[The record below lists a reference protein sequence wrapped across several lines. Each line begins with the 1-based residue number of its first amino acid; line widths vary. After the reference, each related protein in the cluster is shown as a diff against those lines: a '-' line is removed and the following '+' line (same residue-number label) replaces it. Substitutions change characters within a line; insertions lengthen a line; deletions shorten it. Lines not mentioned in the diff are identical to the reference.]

1 MSISNNIDG
10 SSSGGA
16 NQLLDLLSLVSN
28 PKVYEA
34 KVKSLQESIATN
46 QKYVEAVAPV
56 SEILDLREKI
66 KADKAAISNSLEEA
80 KQKANTIIE
89 DAKAKASAII
99 EEAHDKAKQ
108 ITSEVEAD
116 SKEIKLALSDAKAAR
131 SDAKSAKDASDALT
145 LSLQQQLAIADK
157 TIKDAA
163 LIKKEAEA
171 FKEDLIEKH
180 TAFLK
185 GL

>member
-1 MSISNNIDG
+1 M
-10 SSSGGA
+10 
-16 NQLLDLLSLVSN
+16 LLFQR
-28 PKVYEA
+28 K
-34 KVKSLQESIATN
+34 AT
-46 QKYVEAVAPV
+46 
-56 SEILDLREKI
+56 
-66 KADKAAISNSLEEA
+66 
-80 KQKANTIIE
+80 
-89 DAKAKASAII
+89 KASAII